1 MRAIIFYFFSFF
13 LLSTTVLGQSALQDC
28 IGENERLVYGR
39 VSHIELLDRED
50 LVLVYLNDLKCF
62 LGQPLSAPSIQLS
75 IHKDLVNKFPGKEKK
90 TTQMDPRKWANKK
103 MLLLANYDKEKGYFI
118 DFTPLQQRFTFI
130 PYGNLCYLV
139 EETDEV
145 HYLPSLRKLISI
157 QKNGMESK
165 QIQSFLEDINQ
176 DLALRMFATYIFIGR
191 YINLSS
197 PRLSDLQ
204 SIRKFRDDSATPIDV
219 RIWIDDHMCLLP
231 FDIESI
237 EDRIEFINKTMNLS
251 NISNDIRSD
260 LQKRLLQAHKLKET
274 LKSRVGSQLSP
285 KTSQYNK

>member
-1 MRAIIFYFFSFF
+1 MRTIIFCFFSFL
-13 LLSTTVLGQSALQDC
+13 LLSTTALAQSALQDC

-39 VSHIELLDRED
+39 VSHIELLDKED
-50 LVLVYLNDLKCF
+50 LVLVYLSDIQCF
-62 LGQPLSAPSIQLS
+62 LGQPLSTSSIQIS
-75 IHKDLVNKFPGKEKK
+75 IHKDLVNRFPGKEKK
-90 TTQMDPRKWANKK
+90 PTQKDSKKWADKK
-103 MLLLANYDKEKGYFI
+103 MLILANYDKEKGYFI

-145 HYLPSLRKLISI
+145 YYLPSLRKLISI
-157 QKNGMESK
+157 QKNEMASK
-165 QIQSFLEDINQ
+165 QIRSFLEDVNQ
-176 DLALRMFATYIFIGR
+176 DLALRMFATHIFISR

-204 SIRKFRDDSATPIDV
+204 SLRKFRDDSATPIDV
-219 RIWIDDHMCLLP
+219 RIWIDDRMCLLP

-251 NISNDIRSD
+251 SISDDIRSD

-274 LKSRVGSQLSP
+274 LKSGAGS
-285 KTSQYNK
+285 